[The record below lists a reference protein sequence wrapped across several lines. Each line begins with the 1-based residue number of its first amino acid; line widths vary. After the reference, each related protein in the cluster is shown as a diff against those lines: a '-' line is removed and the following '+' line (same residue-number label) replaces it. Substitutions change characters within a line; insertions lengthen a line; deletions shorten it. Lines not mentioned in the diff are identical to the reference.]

1 MVDLKNKEEVLKEME
16 DDILSLEDVDAS
28 LSSDI
33 DVVKK
38 ALNENG
44 IDEFQ
49 FVHESLKKD
58 RNFIFNILDEDIALR
73 AKDEGR
79 MLGYLIEFVGE
90 EFKNDK
96 EFVKKCFDS
105 AGYDVFPYV
114 HEDLLKDF
122 NFNKDI
128 IITRQCDKEFLSYLD
143 ESLSSNEELI
153 AICEEIEDSWQ

>member
-16 DDILSLEDVDAS
+16 DDILSLEDVDLS

-49 FVHESLKKD
+49 FAHESLKKD
-58 RNFIFNILDEDIALR
+58 RDFIFNILDEDIAL
-73 AKDEGR
+73 KDEGEGIWAG
-79 MLGYLIEFVGE
+79 MLIEFVDD
-90 EFKNDK
+90 EFRNNK

-105 AGYDVFPYV
+105 AGLDAVFPYV

-122 NFNKDI
+122 NFIKLMNFI
-128 IITRQCDKEFLSYLD
+128 
-143 ESLSSNEELI
+143 SNH
-153 AICEEIEDSWQ
+153 